1 MDEASKIFVDNFG
14 FGLGIYLSFLIVFL
28 ATKVFLDTDGSMLGN
43 TSIADMD
50 NFKETK
56 RAAWAALELR
66 GEYRS
71 DYCSEECGKTF
82 MNEGINSE
90 IFSICSRNQMNE
102 YMEKNFH
109 NGCVAA

>member
-1 MDEASKIFVDNFG
+1 MVNVDTT
-14 FGLGIYLSFLIVFL
+14 Y
-28 ATKVFLDTDGSMLGN
+28 
-43 TSIADMD
+43 
-50 NFKETK
+50 
-56 RAAWAALELR
+56 
-66 GEYRS
+66 EYRITTVLHEIGHNLGM
-71 DYCSEECGKTF
+71 DYDTEECGKTF